1 MTATEQA
8 APTGVP
14 PCRALRH
21 VPRFLV
27 GLGPLAPCAALAARR
42 AGGGRTA
49 KRMLAGMA
57 EVGVAEAD
65 GVELP
70 EN

>member
-1 MTATEQA
+1 MTATERA

-21 VPRFLV
+21 VPRFLAGV
-27 GLGPLAPCAALAARR
+27 GPLPPCAALAARR
-42 AGGGRTA
+42 AGGGQMA
-49 KRMLAGMA
+49 ERMLTGVA
-57 EVGVAEAD
+57 EVG

>member
-1 MTATEQA
+1 MIATERA

-21 VPRFLV
+21 VPRFLA

-42 AGGGRTA
+42 AGGGQA
-49 KRMLAGMA
+49 AERMLAGVA
-57 EVGVAEAD
+57 DVG

-70 EN
+70 ED